1 MITREPVGALKVSL
15 SHSPASAPTLQMGKL
30 RPRGQNCTRYYCI
43 SGRFPSRAL
52 DFERLVGAKAWAE
65 QGLL

>member
-15 SHSPASAPTLQMGKL
+15 SHPPASAPTLQMGKL
-30 RPRGQNCTRYYCI
+30 RPRGQNCTRSYCI
-43 SGRFPSRAL
+43 SGRFPRAL
-52 DFERLVGAKAWAE
+52 AFERLVGAKAWAE

>member
-1 MITREPVGALKVSL
+1 MITRETVGTLKVSL
-15 SHSPASAPTLQMGKL
+15 SHPLASAPTLQMRKL
-30 RPRGQNCTRYYCI
+30 RPRGQNCTRSYCI

-52 DFERLVGAKAWAE
+52 AFERLVGAKAWAE